1 MLLDSVFTWRTS
13 AFQTSQNGLVDSLV
27 PRLGGAFFL
36 QVVKRIEK
44 KVISGNCRDAC
55 GGWNRAE
62 RCMDTASIADRR
74 CSAGIKLSHRAEQA
88 ARDVAPAHKVWTCKV
103 FPSKLLLYN
112 PAFAPPTGFLRLG
125 YPLTFGA
132 VHTTSQCP
140 GQGLAGACRQ

>member
-1 MLLDSVFTWRTS
+1 MISAQVGEKRMLLPKKHKYSLFRVQALSHAIF
-13 AFQTSQNGLVDSLV
+13 NGIGQERKD
-27 PRLGGAFFL
+27 
-36 QVVKRIEK
+36 
-44 KVISGNCRDAC
+44 ISENCWDAC